1 MTIHAILWDLDGTLA
16 DTELGHFE
24 AWRATLAD
32 YGIDH
37 TYEQFMAG
45 FGRTNAE
52 ILPGILGDAATS
64 ERIHEI
70 GEKKEAN
77 FRRYLAEQPSHLL
90 PGVANWLA
98 RFQGAGLRQAIA
110 SSGPMINIVA
120 MIHALGVGDF
130 FQSIISGAR
139 LPKGKPDPAIF
150 LLAAASLGATPA
162 HSLVIEDSLAG
173 ITAARA
179 GMPSVAVGKIIHD
192 PALHEIVAT
201 ITAPPSILVATL
213 EELRVEKLGLAD
225 Q

>member
-16 DTELGHFE
+16 DTELGHYA

-32 YGIDH
+32 YGIEH

-52 ILPGILGDAATS
+52 ILPGILGEAATS

-77 FRRYLAEQPSHLL
+77 FRRYLAEQPSALL
-90 PGVANWLA
+90 PGVADWLA
-98 RFQGAGLRQAIA
+98 RFQQAGLRQAIA

-120 MIHALGVGDF
+120 MIHALGVSDY
-130 FQSIISGAR
+130 FQSIVSGAR

-150 LLAAASLGATPA
+150 LLAAASLGTAPEQC
-162 HSLVIEDSLAG
+162 LVIEDSLAG
-173 ITAARA
+173 ITAARRA
-179 GMPSVAVGKIIHD
+179 GMQSVAVGKIVHD
-192 PALHEIVAT
+192 PALHEVLMT
-201 ITAPPSILVATL
+201 ITAPPTILVETL
-213 EELRVEKLGLAD
+213 AELRVEL
-225 Q
+225 

>member
-1 MTIHAILWDLDGTLA
+1 MTIQAILWDLDGTLA
-16 DTELGHFE
+16 DTELGHYA

-52 ILPGILGDAATS
+52 ILPGILGDAATA

-77 FRRYLAEQPSHLL
+77 FRRYLAEQPPQLL
-90 PGVANWLA
+90 PGVADWLA
-98 RFQGAGLRQAIA
+98 HFQQAGLRQAVA

-120 MIHALGVGDF
+120 MIHALEVGDF
-130 FQSIISGAR
+130 FASIVSGAR

-150 LLAAASLGATPA
+150 LLAAASLGAAPEQC
-162 HSLVIEDSLAG
+162 LVIEDSLAG
-173 ITAARA
+173 ITAARRA
-179 GMPSVAVGKIIHD
+179 GMQSVAVGKIIHE
-192 PALHEIVAT
+192 PALQEVLMT
-201 ITAPPSILVATL
+201 ITAPPTILVETL
-213 EELRVEKLGLAD
+213 EDLRLEI
-225 Q
+225 